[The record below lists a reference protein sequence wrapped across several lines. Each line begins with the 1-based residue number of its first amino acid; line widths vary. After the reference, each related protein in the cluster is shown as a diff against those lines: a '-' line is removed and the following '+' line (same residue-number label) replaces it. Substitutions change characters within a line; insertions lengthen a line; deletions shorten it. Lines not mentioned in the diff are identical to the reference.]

1 MLERDAGQ
9 SVRQFEWPDDYYMET
24 DGMRRKA
31 LLDQALAAEDTEEN
45 RMRLLLWNKRYTDHK
60 GKYDGTDHFFRV
72 WVDLPFIVRECNSFL
87 GKRKAGKRRAEV
99 LETRGLN
106 IPEENPEYRDLWY
119 REFVNF
125 CSTYIQISRNDRS
138 YSTTLFGIGAIPED
152 NLLKKIAADL
162 CKRAIEYPC
171 LHTCRDNSGKRRS
184 NRPKRIPRRPTY
196 RRQDNCRQQQNRRR
210 RYCLCR
216 RR

>member
-1 MLERDAGQ
+1 MLERDVGQ

-72 WVDLPFIVRECNSFL
+72 WVDLPFIVKECNSFL
-87 GKRKAGKRRAEV
+87 GKKKAGKRKAEV
-99 LETRGLN
+99 LETLGLN
-106 IPEENPEYRDLWY
+106 IPEEKPEYRDVWY

-152 NLLKKIAADL
+152 SLLKKIAADL
-162 CKRAIEYPC
+162 CKRTIEYPC
-171 LHTCRDNSGKRRS
+171 LLGIGDKTELLAAAAKSAFAGYYPGREEIYEEAGKEARTAGG
-184 NRPKRIPRRPTY
+184 N
-196 RRQDNCRQQQNRRR
+196 N
-210 RYCLCR
+210 
-216 RR
+216 